1 MLGQNI
7 NMRSRV
13 HSPFRPKKVCILK
26 KYHLAF
32 VCTFFGALKMH
43 FLFALNFKGVKF
55 TFNAHTLLLCKPM

>member
-13 HSPFRPKKVCILK
+13 HSPLERKKYVRME
-26 KYHLAF
+26 YHLAF
-32 VCTFFGALKMH
+32 VCKFFGALKMH